1 MIILAKIFT
10 GIVALEHL
18 FIFWIEA
25 FAWEVKGPKVFSTLP
40 ASLFK
45 ETKGIA
51 ANMGLYNGFLAA
63 GMIWSFFISDPMWSL
78 NIATFFV
85 GCVVVAAIYGGLT
98 VDNGIVVKQGVP
110 AFIAMA
116 FLLLV
121 R

>member
-1 MIILAKIFT
+1 MLILAKFFV

-25 FAWEVKGPKVFSTLP
+25 FAWEVKGPKVFSSFP
-40 ASLFK
+40 ESLFK

-63 GMIWSFFISDPMWSL
+63 GMIWSFFIADPIWSM
-78 NIATFFV
+78 NIAMFFV
-85 GCVVVAAIYGGLT
+85 ACVVVAAIYGAVT
-98 VDNGIVVKQGVP
+98 VDKGILIKQGVP

-116 FLLLV
+116 LLLLA
-121 R
+121 